1 MQHSAAVCQLDDA
14 PTRGVE
20 PFTTPAGDTEGTK
33 LTIDGPG
40 ISGFGDRVITGESLP
55 AAGFALVRGSGQ
67 DVVHTASR
75 RCKPQD
81 WLVMLDWCIFEAKL
95 HPKATGT
102 TVRIAMDLADRMDF
116 KRGILLYDLEG
127 TAARL
132 SLNRATVKRHV
143 AYLRELGALVWL
155 EHGSKRNLRLPGRP
169 YTATATVYGAV
180 IPPAYD
186 TARGHRLRGAG
197 YEARIVGVLEA
208 RKAQLTEGSQQAS
221 GTRLAP
227 PSVGSTHQGPSSE
240 VDGKEK
246 ATRSARASRVKS
258 AKKSTLGATV
268 TWALFQAADRLAR
281 RLRPLHTW
289 TQRARIS
296 ELSWV
301 LVDKLAAGCTEQQVD
316 VWLRDI
322 APGAAVGLDWR
333 PSRPHA
339 YIASQL
345 QREQAEQ
352 AADAQLRSDWA
363 NSVAPN
369 EAFAAAINETRWQ
382 QAGAEEQHRGGP
394 EDLQAEAR
402 REMREAA
409 WTAFRGGDPGLV
421 LATFELAGRSAAD
434 AVYGAELVGLCLQ
447 LDANSHNPR
456 IRLH

>member
-1 MQHSAAVCQLDDA
+1 M
-14 PTRGVE
+14 
-20 PFTTPAGDTEGTK
+20 
-33 LTIDGPG
+33 
-40 ISGFGDRVITGESLP
+40 
-55 AAGFALVRGSGQ
+55 VRGSGQ

-81 WLVMLDWCIFEAKL
+81 WLVMLDWVIFEAKL
-95 HPKATGT
+95 HPKASRT
-102 TVRIAMDLADRMDF
+102 TVRVAMDLADRMDF

-132 SLNRATVKRHV
+132 KVDRSTVKRHV

-155 EHGSKRNLRLPGRP
+155 EHGSKRNLRLPGRS

-186 TARGHRLRGAG
+186 TARGHRLRGVG
-197 YEARIVGVLEA
+197 YEARIVGVSETG
-208 RKAQLTEGSQQAS
+208 KAQRAQGSRKPS
-221 GTRLAP
+221 EDRLAP
-227 PSVGSTHQGPSSE
+227 PSVGSTHQGPVAE
-240 VDGKEK
+240 VCGKEK

-268 TWALFQAADRLAR
+268 TAALFQAADRLAR
-281 RLRPLHTW
+281 RLRPLHAW

-301 LVDKLAAGCTEQQVD
+301 LVDKLAAGFTEQQVD

-345 QREQAEQ
+345 QREQAER
-352 AADAQLRSDWA
+352 AADTQLEADWA

-369 EAFAAAINETRWQ
+369 QAFAAAIDESRWR
-382 QAGAEEQHRGGP
+382 QAGDEEQHRGGP
-394 EDLQAEAR
+394 EDLDADAR
-402 REMREAA
+402 REMLAEA
-409 WTAFRGGDPGLV
+409 WGAFRSGDPGLV
-421 LATFELAGRSAAD
+421 LAVFELAGRSAAE
-434 AVYGAELVGLCLQ
+434 AVYGAELVALCLQ
-447 LDANSHNPR
+447 LDANTHNPR